1 MGCFVL
7 ISCKGYFQTPI
18 LSNKRQIETANAF
31 FMEEINHLHI
41 GKMIRQELKNQ
52 GRSVTWFAAQLNCH
66 RVNAHNILRRK
77 NIDIELLIRISQI
90 LNYNF
95 LEAIAKQL

>member
-1 MGCFVL
+1 M
-7 ISCKGYFQTPI
+7 
-18 LSNKRQIETANAF
+18 ANTKD
-31 FMEEINHLHI
+31 LHI
-41 GKMIRQELKNQ
+41 GKMIRDELRKQ
-52 GRSVTWFAAQLNCH
+52 GRTVTWFATQLNCH

>member
-1 MGCFVL
+1 
-7 ISCKGYFQTPI
+7 
-18 LSNKRQIETANAF
+18 
-31 FMEEINHLHI
+31 MEEINHLHI